1 MMTVFY
7 LLVRRAGMP
16 PGLEVIRDD
25 GFVSVPSRDMDASR
39 STMIRDDGIV
49 IAGLRD
55 MDASL
60 AGVLWMIPFLVMDRF
75 YVDVIKDDSSFI
87 CWSKRHGCFS
97 DQRYHG
103 R

>member
-1 MMTVFY
+1 MMAVFY

-49 IAGLRD
+49 IAGSRD

-75 YVDVIKDDSSFI
+75 YVSVIRDDSPFI
-87 CWSKRHGCFS
+87 C
-97 DQRYHG
+97 
-103 R
+103 